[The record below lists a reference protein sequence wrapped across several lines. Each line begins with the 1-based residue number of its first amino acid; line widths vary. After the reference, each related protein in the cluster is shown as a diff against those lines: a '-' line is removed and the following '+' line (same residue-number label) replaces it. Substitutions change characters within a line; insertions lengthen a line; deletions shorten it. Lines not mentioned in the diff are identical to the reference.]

1 MNDWLPG
8 QMPETVIGLG
18 EHIVMYSEEVCG
30 ALSFFYVLQVVHN
43 SYSINVARRKEERK
57 EGKERGREGVNILGS

>member
-18 EHIVMYSEEVCG
+18 EHIVMYSKEVCG
-30 ALSFFYVLQVVHN
+30 VLSFFYVLQVVHN
-43 SYSINVARRKEERK
+43 SYSINGDRRKEERK
-57 EGKERGREGVNILGS
+57 EGKERGREGVSILGS